1 MTTLILLSTSTWT
14 QFIAAYLLRPICSFL
29 NHNRNFS
36 IMHKFK
42 FPQTIQIFRDSQY
55 SLKHTHCLIFKFKQI
70 FCFLFCSIFR
80 IRNIS
85 YQLVYGIVFNIIMTD
100 SISQFRIHEDFQKA
114 CIVLRIQAKMIS

>member
-14 QFIAAYLLRPICSFL
+14 QFIATYLLRPFYSFP

-36 IMHKFK
+36 IIHKFK
-42 FPQTIQIFRDSQY
+42 FLQTIQIFRDTQY
-55 SLKHTHCLIFKFKQI
+55 SLKHMHSFIFKLKKV

-100 SISQFRIHEDFQKA
+100 SISQFRIHECFQKA
-114 CIVLRIQAKMIS
+114 CVNFRIQTEMIS

>member
-1 MTTLILLSTSTWT
+1 
-14 QFIAAYLLRPICSFL
+14 
-29 NHNRNFS
+29 
-36 IMHKFK
+36 MHKFK
-42 FPQTIQIFRDSQY
+42 FPQTIQIFRESQY